1 MITIMK
7 KTFAHLIHAVRHYYM
22 LIIPLVILSACF
34 YYYILRDLPSPI
46 ALGDGSPAQST
57 QIFDRNDTL
66 LYTIYADKNS
76 SFISL
81 SHIPKTVQD
90 ATIAVEDKDFY
101 HHGAIDMRGVLRAI
115 VSNLMRKPLQ
125 GGSTLTQQLIKNS
138 LLTQDRTIQRKAKE
152 VVLSFAT
159 ELIYPKKTILEMYL
173 NQVPYGGTAYG
184 IQAAAQTYFGKDV
197 QNLDLAESAYLA
209 GLPEAPST
217 FSPFG
222 ERPDLGKKR
231 QEDVL
236 SKMAEQGLI
245 TATQETAAK
254 NEKLQF
260 NNFGNTI
267 KAPHFVFYIK
277 DLLIKKYGAKIVG
290 TGGLKVKTS
299 LDLTLQ
305 DYAQATVEA
314 EINKL
319 RYNNVGNG
327 AALIT
332 NPTTGEILAMVGS
345 KDYFGEPEPLGCTPG
360 ANCDFEPNV
369 NLTTSQRQP
378 GSSIKPINYAVGLIK
393 GYTAATPFIDQAMC
407 FGGTP
412 NYCPKNYDSKYHG
425 VVQMRYALANSLNI
439 PAVEM
444 LKLNT
449 IDAMIATASA
459 MGITT
464 FTDKS
469 RYGLSLT
476 LGGGEVY
483 MTDMATAFGVFA
495 NKGYRVNLHPILQIT
510 DKHGKT
516 LEQYIPPSSPIF
528 GKQVLPPGVSFII
541 SNILMDNKARQM
553 EFGPHSPLEIPNQPV
568 SVKTG
573 TTNDFR
579 DNWTIGYSHGPSYL
593 VAVWVG
599 NNDHS
604 QMQGIVSGI
613 TGAAPIWHDLM
624 AHLLEGK
631 QAELPTVP
639 QDVIGKSVCATS
651 GLLPT
656 SANPCPTRFEYFIK
670 GLEPKGYDNSTQNVF
685 IDKTTNTLA
694 KPGQTDNVE
703 QKTETI
709 VRDPLG
715 NSYCVTCSQPTISP
729 TP

>member
-1 MITIMK
+1 MK

-22 LIIPLVILSACF
+22 IIIPLVILSACF

-101 HHGAIDMRGVLRAI
+101 HHGAIDMRGVLRAV

-236 SKMAEQGLI
+236 TKMAEQHFI
-245 TATQETAAK
+245 TAAQETAAK

-260 NNFGNTI
+260 KNFGNTI

-277 DLLIKKYGAKIVG
+277 DLLIKKYGAKVVG

-314 EINKL
+314 EITKL

-345 KDYFGEPEPLGCTPG
+345 KNYFGDPEPIGCNPG

-369 NLTTSQRQP
+369 NLTTSLRQP
-378 GSSIKPINYAVGLIK
+378 GSSIKPVNYAVGLIK

-464 FTDKS
+464 FTDRS

-528 GKQVLPPGVSFII
+528 GKQVIPPGVSFII

-579 DNWTIGYSHGPSYL
+579 DNWTIGYSHGPSYV

-624 AHLLEGK
+624 SHLLEGK

>member
-1 MITIMK
+1 MILVMRK
-7 KTFAHLIHAVRHYYM
+7 YFFPLVKGVRHYYM
-22 LIIPLVILSACF
+22 LIFPLLIVTVCF
-34 YYYILRDLPSPI
+34 YYFVLRDLPSPI
-46 ALGDGSPAQST
+46 ALSDGSPAQST
-57 QIFDRNDTL
+57 QIFDRNGTL

-81 SHIPKTVQD
+81 AHIPQYVQQ
-90 ATIAVEDKDFY
+90 ATIAIEDKDFY
-101 HHGAIDMRGVLRAI
+101 RHGAVDIRGIIRALVANI
-115 VSNLMRKPLQ
+115 THKPLQ

-138 LLTQDRTIQRKAKE
+138 LLTQDRTIERKVKE
-152 VVLSFAT
+152 VVLAFAA
-159 ELIYPKKTILEMYL
+159 EMIYPKKTILEMYL

-184 IQAAAQTYFGKDV
+184 IEAAAQTYFGKDV

-231 QEDVL
+231 QETVL
-236 SKMAEQGLI
+236 DKMVEQKYI
-245 TATQETAAK
+245 TSEQAQNAK

-260 NNFGNTI
+260 KNVSNII

-277 DLLIKKYGAKIVG
+277 DQLVQKYGLKTVA
-290 TGGLKVKTS
+290 TGGLKVTTS
-299 LDLTLQ
+299 LDLSLQ
-305 DYAQATVEA
+305 EYAEASVEA
-314 EINKL
+314 ELEKL
-319 RYNNVGNG
+319 KYNHVGNG

-345 KDYFGEPEPLGCTPG
+345 KNYFSDPEPAGCTPG
-360 ANCDFEPNV
+360 SNCIFEPNV
-369 NLTTSQRQP
+369 NLTTSLRQP

-393 GYTAATPFIDQAMC
+393 GYTAATPFVDKPLC
-407 FGGTP
+407 FGGKP
-412 NYCPKNYDSKYHG
+412 NYCPKNYDGKYHG

-459 MGITT
+459 MGIST
-464 FTDKS
+464 FTDRS

-476 LGGGEVY
+476 LGGAEVY
-483 MTDMATAFGVFA
+483 MTDMATAFGVLA
-495 NKGYRVNLHPILQIT
+495 NDGYRVNLHPLLEVT
-510 DKHGKT
+510 DKHGKI
-516 LEQYIPPSSPIF
+516 LEQYVPPSSPIF
-528 GKQVLPPGVSFII
+528 GKQVIPSSVSFII
-541 SNILMDNKARQM
+541 SNILQDNKARQM
-553 EFGPHSPLEIPNQPV
+553 AFGPRSPLEIPNQPV

-573 TTNDFR
+573 TTNDYR

-599 NNDHS
+599 NNDRS
-604 QMQGIVSGI
+604 PMQGVVSGI
-613 TGAAPIWHDLM
+613 TGAAPIWHALM
-624 AHLLEGK
+624 AHVLEGA
-631 QAELPTVP
+631 QAKLPTVP

-656 SANPCPTRFEYFIK
+656 SANPCPLRFEYFVK
-670 GLEPKGYDNSTQNVF
+670 GQEPKKYDSSTQTVF

-694 KPGQTDNVE
+694 APGQTENVE
-703 QKTETI
+703 QREEVI

-715 NSYCVTCSQPTISP
+715 NSYCVTCAQPTP
-729 TP
+729 TEN

>member
-1 MITIMK
+1 
-7 KTFAHLIHAVRHYYM
+7 
-22 LIIPLVILSACF
+22 
-34 YYYILRDLPSPI
+34 
-46 ALGDGSPAQST
+46 
-57 QIFDRNDTL
+57 
-66 LYTIYADKNS
+66 
-76 SFISL
+76 
-81 SHIPKTVQD
+81 
-90 ATIAVEDKDFY
+90 
-101 HHGAIDMRGVLRAI
+101 
-115 VSNLMRKPLQ
+115 
-125 GGSTLTQQLIKNS
+125 
-138 LLTQDRTIQRKAKE
+138 
-152 VVLSFAT
+152 
-159 ELIYPKKTILEMYL
+159 MYL

>member
-1 MITIMK
+1 M
-7 KTFAHLIHAVRHYYM
+7 FFLPLLIAG
-22 LIIPLVILSACF
+22 ACF

-46 ALGDGSPAQST
+46 ALGDGSPSQST

-66 LYTIYADKNS
+66 LYTIYTDKNS

-90 ATIAVEDKDFY
+90 ATIAIEDKDFY
-101 HHGAIDMRGVLRAI
+101 HHGAIDMRGVARALI
-115 VSNLMRKPLQ
+115 SNIMHKPLQ

-138 LLTQDRTIQRKAKE
+138 LLTQDRTWERKIKE
-152 VVLSFAT
+152 IILSFAA
-159 ELIYPKKTILEMYL
+159 EVLYSKKTILEMYL

-184 IQAAAQTYFGKDV
+184 IEAASQTYFGKDV

-236 SKMAEQGLI
+236 TKMAQQQLI
-245 TATQETAAK
+245 TKEQAANAK
-254 NEKLQF
+254 KEKLQF
-260 NNFGNTI
+260 KNLANTI
-267 KAPHFVFYIK
+267 KAPHFVFYVK
-277 DLLIKKYGAKIVG
+277 DLLIRKYGAKTVA
-290 TGGLKVKTS
+290 TGGLKVRTS
-299 LDLTLQ
+299 LDLSIQ
-305 DYAQATVEA
+305 NYAQASVSSEL
-314 EINKL
+314 ENLK
-319 RYNNVGNG
+319 YNHVGNG

-345 KDYFGEPEPLGCTPG
+345 KGYFEDPQPEGCTPG
-360 ANCDFEPNV
+360 LNCAFEPNV
-369 NLTTSQRQP
+369 NLTTSLRQP
-378 GSSIKPINYAVGLIK
+378 GSSIKPVNYAVGLIK
-393 GYTAATPFIDQAMC
+393 GYTAATPFIDKQMC

-412 NYCPKNYDSKYHG
+412 NYCPVNYDGKYHG

-444 LKLNT
+444 LKLNGL
-449 IDAMIATASA
+449 DAMIATASA

-464 FTDKS
+464 FTEPS

-476 LGGGEVY
+476 LGGGDVY
-483 MTDMATAFGVFA
+483 MTDMATVFGVFA
-495 NKGYRVNLHPILQIT
+495 NGGYRVNLHPILQIT
-510 DKHGKT
+510 DKRGKT

-528 GKQVLPPGVSFII
+528 GRQVLPSSVSFII
-541 SNILMDNKARQM
+541 SNILMDNKARQL
-553 EFGPHSPLEIPNQPV
+553 EFGPHSPLEIPGQSV

-579 DNWTIGYSHGPSYL
+579 DNWTIGYSFGSPYL

-604 QMQGIVSGI
+604 AMQGIVSGI
-613 TGAAPIWHDLM
+613 TGAAPIWHNLM
-624 AHLLEGK
+624 SHLLEGK

-639 QDVIGKSVCATS
+639 QDVIGKSVCNTS

-656 SANPCPTRFEYFIK
+656 SSNPCATRFEYFVK
-670 GLEPKGYDNSTQNVF
+670 GFEPKKYDNSTQNVF

-703 QKTETI
+703 QRNETI
-709 VRDPLG
+709 VKDPLG
-715 NSYCVTCSQPTISP
+715 NSYCVTCSQPTPSP